1 MLRLGLALQPP
12 FDFAVMR
19 QHHSALIAEDVF
31 YSSHPASA
39 PEWRRRAAADYVAQA
54 TIPEPIVTERLAA
67 LTYTVAGREDLR
79 LPRMLLGV
87 LWVVGGLFL
96 YGALKQWSSA
106 PAAAVAFAVY
116 SFLPYSFRASIGLLP
131 DGLAVALMCATL
143 YGLARLG
150 PVLTSQRVFLAA
162 LPAAAAILVRPMTV
176 FFLLPPALALL
187 WQTRRDGFPMRALAL
202 YGVVATLPF
211 VAYFTWRLGADPAYA
226 ARLSTTFAPSLLVDV
241 SFYRGWARYVWM
253 AFGPV
258 IFIAAVAGAVVAPAG
273 PVRLILRAMWPGY
286 VVYGVFFNLHI
297 STHPYY
303 QTIAVP
309 LVACSAGAFAAWLAG
324 LSARLG
330 AWFAPTVAAGLIGA
344 ALAQGTFAAPPVASR
359 IADYQ
364 AIGVAV
370 DHSSQVIFL
379 SEDWGTP
386 LRYHGGL
393 AGRYWPT
400 RFEIQMYLPLGSS
413 GLPNIDAQSRWQA
426 LSYAVGGARYFVV
439 TDLGELSRQLDL
451 QQLLTTQFNLRAGTK
466 RYRVY
471 EVRQ

>member
-1 MLRLGLALQPP
+1 
-12 FDFAVMR
+12 MR

-67 LTYTVAGREDLR
+67 LIYTVTGHEDLR
-79 LPRMLLGV
+79 LPRMLLG
-87 LWVVGGLFL
+87 LFWVVGGLFL
-96 YGALKQWSSA
+96 YGTLKQWSSA
-106 PAAAVAFAVY
+106 SAAAVAFAVY

-131 DGLAVALMCATL
+131 DGLAVPLMCAAL

-150 PVLTSQRVFLAA
+150 PVLTTQGILVAA
-162 LPAAAAILVRPMTV
+162 LSAAAAIMVRPMTV
-176 FFLLPPALALL
+176 FFLLPPALMLL
-187 WQTRRDGFPMRALAL
+187 GHARRDGFPMRALAL
-202 YGVVATLPF
+202 YGLVAILPF
-211 VAYFTWRLGADPAYA
+211 VAYFTWRLGADPTYV

-258 IFIAAVAGAVVAPAG
+258 IFTSAVAGAVVAPAG
-273 PVRLILRAMWPGY
+273 PLRLVLRAMWPGY
-286 VVYGVFFNLHI
+286 VIYGVFFNLHI

-309 LVACSAGAFAAWLAG
+309 LIACSAGACAAWLSG

-330 AWFAPTVAAGLIGA
+330 AWLAPILAAGLVA
-344 ALAQGTFAAPPVASR
+344 AASVQGTFAAPSVANR

-400 RFEIQMYLPLGSS
+400 RFEIQMYRPLGSR
-413 GLPNIDAQSRWQA
+413 GLEDTNAQNRWQA
-426 LSYAVGGARYFVV
+426 VSSAVGGARYFVV
-439 TDLGELSRQLDL
+439 TDLDELSRQPDL
-451 QQLLTTQFNLRAGTK
+451 KQLLSERFSLRTGTE
-466 RYRVY
+466 RYLVY
-471 EVRQ
+471 QAQQ

>member
-1 MLRLGLALQPP
+1 
-12 FDFAVMR
+12 MR
-19 QHHSALIAEDVF
+19 QHHSALIAENVF
-31 YSSHPASA
+31 YSTHPASA

-67 LTYTVAGREDLR
+67 LIYTVAGHEDLR
-79 LPRMLLGV
+79 LPRMVLGV

-96 YGALKQWSSA
+96 YGALRQWSSDR
-106 PAAAVAFAVY
+106 AAAVAFAVY
-116 SFLPYSFRASIGLLP
+116 SFLPYSFRASISLLP
-131 DGLAVALMCATL
+131 DSLAVLLMCAAL

-150 PVLTSQRVFLAA
+150 PVLTPQRLFLAA
-162 LPAAAAILVRPMTV
+162 LPAAAAILVRPMTG
-176 FFLLPPALALL
+176 FFLLPPAVALL
-187 WQTRRDGFPMRALAL
+187 WQARRDGFPVRAIAL
-202 YGVVATLPF
+202 YGLVAVLPF
-211 VAYFTWRLGADPAYA
+211 VAYFTWRFGADPTYVG
-226 ARLSTTFAPSLLVDV
+226 RLSTTFAPSLLVDV

-273 PVRLILRAMWPGY
+273 PIRLILRAMWPGY
-286 VVYGVFFNLHI
+286 VAYGVFFNLHI

-309 LVACSAGAFAAWLAG
+309 LVACSAAAFAAWLAG
-324 LSARLG
+324 RMARLG
-330 AWFAPTVAAGLIGA
+330 AWLAPVLAAGLIGA
-344 ALAQGTFAAPPVASR
+344 ALAQGTFGAPPGASR

-364 AIGVAV
+364 AIGVDV

-400 RFEIQMYLPLGSS
+400 RFEIQMYRPLGSS
-413 GLPNIDAQSRWQA
+413 GLTDSDARSRWQA
-426 LSYAVGGARYFVV
+426 LSSAVDGARYFVV
-439 TDLGELSRQLDL
+439 TDLGELSRQPDL
-451 QQLLTTQFNLRAGTK
+451 QQLLTTRFNLRTSTE
-466 RYRVY
+466 RYLVY
-471 EVRQ
+471 EVRP

>member
-1 MLRLGLALQPP
+1 
-12 FDFAVMR
+12 
-19 QHHSALIAEDVF
+19 
-31 YSSHPASA
+31 
-39 PEWRRRAAADYVAQA
+39 
-54 TIPEPIVTERLAA
+54 
-67 LTYTVAGREDLR
+67 
-79 LPRMLLGV
+79 
-87 LWVVGGLFL
+87 
-96 YGALKQWSSA
+96 
-106 PAAAVAFAVY
+106 
-116 SFLPYSFRASIGLLP
+116 
-131 DGLAVALMCATL
+131 
-143 YGLARLG
+143 LARLG
-150 PVLTSQRVFLAA
+150 PVLTPQGVVLAA

-176 FFLLPPALALL
+176 FFLLPSALTLL
-187 WQTRRDGFPMRALAL
+187 WQTRRDRFPMRAVAL
-202 YGVVATLPF
+202 YGVVAILPF
-211 VAYFTWRLGADPAYA
+211 VAYFTWRIGADPTYV

-258 IFIAAVAGAVVAPAG
+258 IFIASVAGAVLAPAG
-273 PVRLILRAMWPGY
+273 PMRLVLRAMWPGY

-330 AWFAPTVAAGLIGA
+330 AWLAPMLAAGLMGA
-344 ALAQGTFAAPPVASR
+344 ALAQGTFVPPLTSSR

-364 AIGVAV
+364 SIGVAV

-400 RFEIQMYLPLGSS
+400 RFEIQMYLPLGAS
-413 GLPNIDAQSRWQA
+413 GLTDIDAQSRWQA
-426 LSYAVGGARYFVV
+426 LSSAVGGARYFVV
-439 TDLGELSRQLDL
+439 TDLGELSRQPDL
-451 QQLLTTQFNLRAGTK
+451 QQLLATRFNLRTSTD

-471 EVRQ
+471 EVRR